1 MSKLVRVDKS
11 LEEFKI
17 FVISSCKTA
26 SAFLLA

>member
-1 MSKLVRVDKS
+1 MSEAVRVDKS

>member
-1 MSKLVRVDKS
+1 MSRLVRVDKS